1 MSINFL
7 VFSWHKKYIITL
19 DVACA
24 IDIDSGVSV
33 DCVASVDGVRGGC
46 FGVLI
51 TWKIIRL
58 KKFLF
63 EVFVVTLVYFNS
75 KEKDNC

>member
-1 MSINFL
+1 MIQ
-7 VFSWHKKYIITL
+7 KYIITL

-33 DCVASVDGVRGGC
+33 DCVASEDDVLGGC

-51 TWKIIRL
+51 T
-58 KKFLF
+58 
-63 EVFVVTLVYFNS
+63 
-75 KEKDNC
+75 